1 MTNIKYFIY
10 EKITDKTPKGHFRR
24 YLNQEDPL
32 VAAGE
37 LKKMAPNRL
46 KLTENDY

>member
-1 MTNIKYFIY
+1 MKKSRIKPQRV
-10 EKITDKTPKGHFRR
+10 TSAG